1 MVKKWICVQPQQQ
14 NSPDIPKPVVP
25 LHKCKACT
33 TQKKKYG
40 AYYNAAAHLRRAHFR
55 PKATKGRAKTSK
67 VEDTQ
72 KRGGKAGGDWPSMV
86 ELKFWMMEVEEPATD
101 FPLTSAQQQ
110 EADESDDDDPF
121 NLDEHL
127 MSANTMNSISSGSFD
142 TPFAMSDASFSIY
155 PSPTNNELFSMQNMQ
170 LDLSSSHQQSIDS
183 SSMNFN
189 SSQSSFDN
197 FPVASSFQ
205 NDPLGSFL
213 EHSSSLPTH
222 LPIQNTY
229 DDQFGLVD
237 TVNFPYNI

>member
-1 MVKKWICVQPQQQ
+1 MVKKWVCIQPTQ
-14 NSPDIPKPVVP
+14 NLPDIPKPVVP

-86 ELKFWMMEVEEPATD
+86 DLKFWMMEVEEPATD
-101 FPLTSAQQQ
+101 YPLTSAQQQ
-110 EADESDDDDPF
+110 EADESDDDPF
-121 NLDEHL
+121 DLDEHL
-127 MSANTMNSISSGSFD
+127 MPANTMNSISSGSFD
-142 TPFAMSDASFSIY
+142 TPFAMSDASFNIF

-170 LDLSSSHQQSIDS
+170 LELSSSHQQSIDS

-205 NDPLGSFL
+205 NDTLAFL
-213 EHSSSLPTH
+213 DHSSSLPSH

-229 DDQFGLVD
+229 DEFGLGVD
-237 TVNFPYNI
+237 TVNFTYSM